1 MFSLLRTLFR
11 EILNDGSDSGTVDSP
26 SIQLAMASLLC
37 EVSRADREYDVR
49 EEKAKI
55 HLLTQLLD
63 IDEASATA
71 LLHKAINRTESAV
84 SLFDFTNKLRN
95 FSEQERF
102 ELIKAMWQV
111 AYADDQLD
119 PNEEAIIRQVADLIY
134 VDHTAFIRAKH
145 DALALKK

>member
-11 EILNDGSDSGTVDSP
+11 EILNDGADSGTVDTP

-37 EVSRADREYDVR
+37 EVSRADRDYDAR

-63 IDEASATA
+63 IDEANATA
-71 LLHKAINRTESAV
+71 LLHKAINRTENAV

-111 AYADDQLD
+111 AYADDHLD
-119 PNEEAIIRQVADLIY
+119 PHEEAIIRQVADLIY
-134 VDHTAFIRAKH
+134 VEHAAFMRAKH
-145 DALALKK
+145 DALALKE